1 MKRIIERPP
10 CSLNIK
16 ELLLTCKLMLI
27 RTVLMLFILMGV
39 VSCGTA
45 RGVWDGASSVIN
57 GVYEDV
63 KDISDML
70 L

>member
-1 MKRIIERPP
+1 
-10 CSLNIK
+10 
-16 ELLLTCKLMLI
+16 MLI